1 MKILMVNNHL
11 SVLGGSETY
20 MFSVGE
26 ELKSKGHDV
35 QYFGLRDPKG
45 NHGNAFGIYAKKSY
59 NPFAVISNKSNA
71 RRFAK
76 LLDKFE
82 PDVIHINLMY
92 FILTPAIIDEAIKRN
107 IPIVQTIHDPK
118 IICPNHR
125 LYLPREHKACALC
138 VESGLRHC
146 VSKKCVKNST
156 FFSYLAARET
166 QYWQKNGL
174 LEKIDRFIFP
184 SVFMKD
190 VHIAAGLDEERTTVL
205 RNFTRIARVA
215 EMPSDKF
222 SDRYVLYFGRLSTEK
237 GMRVLAETIRKSPG
251 VKYKIVGSGD
261 CGELFSGMPN
271 CEVVGFLSGERLV
284 KAIKYA
290 SICVFP
296 SIWYENCPM
305 SILESIALGTPVI
318 GSNIGGIPE
327 LIDVGKTGFVVK
339 PGDSEALKNA
349 VESLFFDQDLLSSMS
364 KSCVGQVEM
373 DDVASYVGKLTKI
386 YSDLR
391 RKSK

>member
-1 MKILMVNNHL
+1 MTKQGNSTKGTNMKRMKGITGKIVA
-11 SVLGGSETY
+11 VLLTVAMLVPIMPSEAHAEIFYLQTGRRLDTDFY
-20 MFSVGE
+20 ANYYPD
-26 ELKSKGHDV
+26 LKAKYG
-35 QYFGLRDPKG
+35 Y
-45 NHGNAFGIYAKKSY
+45 NAH
-59 NPFAVISNKSNA
+59 
-71 RRFAK
+71 K
-76 LLDKFE
+76 LLDHYINYGIFE
-82 PDVIHINLMY
+82 RRIPSMY
-92 FILTPAIIDEAIKRN
+92 YLNNMDALGIGEFVPKEILYQRKSLRKGCSEAQFFNAYDEARYFVCVPAKN
-107 IPIVQTIHDPK
+107 AA
-118 IICPNHR
+118 PNNM
-125 LYLPREHKACALC
+125 YAQMGVVA
-138 VESGLRHC
+138 
-146 VSKKCVKNST
+146 
-156 FFSYLAARET
+156 
-166 QYWQKNGL
+166 QKL
-174 LEKIDRFIFP
+174 FDR
-184 SVFMKD
+184 V
-190 VHIAAGLDEERTTVL
+190 
-205 RNFTRIARVA
+205 N
-215 EMPSDKF
+215 
-222 SDRYVLYFGRLSTEK
+222 YN
-237 GMRVLAETIRKSPG
+237 PG

-284 KAIKYA
+284 KVIKYA